1 MRAIVYI
8 RLKAEVL
15 DPQGQ
20 AIENALKNLGEN
32 NINNIRQGKL
42 IEMDIEAKNKDEAEE
57 KIEKITKSL
66 LANTVIEEYSI
77 EICCVESPPWKTSW
91 TKDSSSS
98 NSMFLF

>member
-1 MRAIVYI
+1 VRAIVYI
-8 RLKAEVL
+8 RLKTEVL

-20 AIENALKNLGEN
+20 AIESALKNLGEN

-42 IEMDIEAKNKDEAEE
+42 IEMDIEAKNKEEAEE

-77 EICCVESPPWKTSW
+77 EIS
-91 TKDSSSS
+91 
-98 NSMFLF
+98 

>member
-8 RLKAEVL
+8 RLKTEVL

-20 AIENALKNLGEN
+20 AIESALKNLGEN

-42 IEMDIEAKNKDEAEE
+42 IEMDIEAKNIQEAEE

-77 EICCVESPPWKTSW
+77 EIS
-91 TKDSSSS
+91 
-98 NSMFLF
+98 

>member
-8 RLKAEVL
+8 RLKTEVL

-20 AIENALKNLGEN
+20 AIESALRNLGEN

-42 IEMDIEAKNKDEAEE
+42 IEMDIEAKNTEDAEE
-57 KIEKITKSL
+57 KIEKITKAL

-77 EICCVESPPWKTSW
+77 EIS
-91 TKDSSSS
+91 
-98 NSMFLF
+98 

>member
-8 RLKAEVL
+8 RLKTEVL

-20 AIENALKNLGEN
+20 AIESALKNLGEN

-42 IEMDIEAKNKDEAEE
+42 IEMDIEAKNIEEAEE

-66 LANTVIEEYSI
+66 LANTVIVEYSI
-77 EICCVESPPWKTSW
+77 EIS
-91 TKDSSSS
+91 
-98 NSMFLF
+98 

>member
-1 MRAIVYI
+1 MRAIIYI
-8 RLKAEVL
+8 RLKTEVL

-42 IEMDIEAKNKDEAEE
+42 IEMDIEAKNIEEAEE

-77 EICCVESPPWKTSW
+77 EIS
-91 TKDSSSS
+91 
-98 NSMFLF
+98 